1 MQYFIKYMHQC
12 AACAVGVVGVSLLAA
27 SRRGDTPF
35 FEGVAVMSFTLKIF
49 SDFGCLM
56 VMPWLLTIGVKLT
69 KPWSFAVKIY
79 KMQSMFV

>member
-1 MQYFIKYMHQC
+1 MC
-12 AACAVGVVGVSLLAA
+12 RWGVVGGINKG
-27 SRRGDTPF
+27 GDTPF
-35 FEGVAVMSFTLKIF
+35 FGEVAVMSFTLKIF

-56 VMPWLLTIGVKLT
+56 VMPWLLTIGVELT